1 MKDGRATRV
10 GEHGSRL
17 SGGQRQRVA
26 IARVFLRKPSI
37 VLLDEAT
44 SALDEDSQAA
54 VQAALDGLISAVA
67 GARGGRAATV
77 VLVAHRLSTVMGA
90 HKIAVIDAGS
100 VVEEGS
106 HDALL
111 ARGGGRRP
119 RAPPG
124 REEGLDAQPGGQ
136 RDVDASEE
144 KVHADTSHALRDGEG
159 GRRVREEV
167 SPGPRGRPTRT
178 RSKPPP
184 PPRAARLP
192 LRGFADPDA
201 PGAPRAAALFSTAT
215 PLGLR
220 PCHHV
225 TRTPLPFHGS
235 RFRTEAACPGPH
247 RTRHA
252 RAYAAA

>member
-1 MKDGRATRV
+1 MKDGYATRV

-54 VQAALDGLISAVA
+54 VQAALDGLIGAVA

-111 ARGGGRRP
+111 ARGGVYAGLVRRQV
-119 RAPPG
+119 AKKASTLSQ
-124 REEGLDAQPGGQ
+124 EGGAN
-136 RDVDASEE
+136 VDASEE
-144 KVHADTSHALRDGEG
+144 KVHADTVDKLLDEMGKEG
-159 GRRVREEV
+159 
-167 SPGPRGRPTRT
+167 
-178 RSKPPP
+178 
-184 PPRAARLP
+184 AAP
-192 LRGFADPDA
+192 AKK
-201 PGAPRAAALFSTAT
+201 
-215 PLGLR
+215 
-220 PCHHV
+220 
-225 TRTPLPFHGS
+225 
-235 RFRTEAACPGPH
+235 
-247 RTRHA
+247 
-252 RAYAAA
+252 